1 LSIDAATARK
11 LSESTLVLAAQLR
24 DRVAFAE
31 LVRRREHW
39 LRALLR
45 RVCGNAQQADDLAQ
59 DAFLRAWQS
68 IANLRE
74 PAAFAGWLRRLAM
87 HVFIDARRLKQ
98 TGFDPPAT
106 LDSLASDAPSPSRAA
121 QAQFDLERALAQL
134 SDTERLCIVLNL
146 GEGLSHGE
154 IEHATGFPL
163 GTIKSHILR
172 GTMKLR
178 LTLGDDDA

>member
-1 LSIDAATARK
+1 MRIDAATART
-11 LSESTLVLAAQLR
+11 LPESTLVLAAQLR
-24 DRVAFAE
+24 DRVAFEE

-45 RVCGNAQQADDLAQ
+45 RVCGNPQQADDLAQ

-74 PAAFAGWLRRLAM
+74 PAAFAGWLRRLAV
-87 HVFIDARRLKQ
+87 HLFIDARRLKQ
-98 TGFDPPAT
+98 ADLESAAT
-106 LDSLASDAPSPSRAA
+106 LESLASDEPSPMRAA
-121 QAQFDLERALAQL
+121 QAQFDLERALALL
-134 SDTERLCIVLNL
+134 SDTERLCVVLNL

-154 IEHATGFPL
+154 IEHATGIAL
-163 GTIKSHILR
+163 GTVKSHILR

-178 LTLGDDDA
+178 RTLGENHE